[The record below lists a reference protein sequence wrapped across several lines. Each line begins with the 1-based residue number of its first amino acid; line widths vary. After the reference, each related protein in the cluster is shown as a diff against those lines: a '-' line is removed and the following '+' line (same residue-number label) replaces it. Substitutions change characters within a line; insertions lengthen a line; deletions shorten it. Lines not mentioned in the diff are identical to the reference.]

1 MTYLLTKLIDKNS
14 CSVWQIFS
22 HENC

>member
-22 HENC
+22 HEIC